1 MPLFGSSGCCRSS
14 SSKVRVYGIL
24 FAYDSDQIEAA
35 AEPTLAEIAKL
46 MRERTDLS
54 ILVVGHT
61 DATGSFDYNLGL
73 SRRRAEAVVN
83 RLVQL
88 GIEQRRL
95 YPVGVGFSAPVA
107 SNTTE
112 EGRAKN
118 RRVELVDLAGGRIP

>member
-1 MPLFGSSGCCRSS
+1 
-14 SSKVRVYGIL
+14 
-24 FAYDSDQIEAA
+24 
-35 AEPTLAEIAKL
+35 

-95 YPVGVGFSAPVA
+95 YPVGVGLSAPVA

-118 RRVELVDLAGGRIP
+118 RRVELVDLAGGRIPWGRVSEFWLRASIAETLDTAAAAN

>member
-1 MPLFGSSGCCRSS
+1 M
-14 SSKVRVYGIL
+14 L

-107 SNTTE
+107 SNATE

>member
-1 MPLFGSSGCCRSS
+1 MFGSSGCCRSS

-46 MRERTDLS
+46 MRERTNLS

-73 SRRRAEAVVN
+73 SRHRAEAVVN

-95 YPVGVGFSAPVA
+95 YPVGVEFSAPVA

>member
-1 MPLFGSSGCCRSS
+1 
-14 SSKVRVYGIL
+14 
-24 FAYDSDQIEAA
+24 
-35 AEPTLAEIAKL
+35 

-95 YPVGVGFSAPVA
+95 YPVGVGFSAPGVSRSWGRTGIAESLDTAAVA
-107 SNTTE
+107 N
-112 EGRAKN
+112 
-118 RRVELVDLAGGRIP
+118 